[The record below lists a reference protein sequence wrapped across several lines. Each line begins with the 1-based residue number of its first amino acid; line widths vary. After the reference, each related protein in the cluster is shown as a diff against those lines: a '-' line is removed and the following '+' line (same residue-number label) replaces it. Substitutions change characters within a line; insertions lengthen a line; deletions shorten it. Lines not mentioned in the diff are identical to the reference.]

1 MLSKQCK
8 LQLENE
14 NKTPAQHFKDAV
26 QTAVIMQIMVP
37 AVLLHSVAPRCFAKT
52 SEKIINKIL
61 DKENQ

>member
-8 LQLENE
+8 LQLQQE

-26 QTAVIMQIMVP
+26 QTAAIMQIMVP

-52 SEKIINKIL
+52 SEEIISKIL
-61 DKENQ
+61 KKD

>member
-8 LQLENE
+8 LQLQQE

-26 QTAVIMQIMVP
+26 QTAVIMQVLVP

-52 SEKIINKIL
+52 GEEIISKIL
-61 DKENQ
+61 KKD